1 MRVRKIVAVAMV
13 VAAVLGGG
21 LLVVKERWPVSK
33 QPSLPDLVP
42 VPDLQAV
49 TRSSTIIAPIVV
61 ARSAIRNALE
71 AQAPR
76 QLTGQQVNP
85 LPQFLTAAEVNWSV
99 DRGPLSV
106 TAQEDELTISTE
118 LNGRVHIAGA
128 ISEITDDLVG
138 TLGGLLNPGLGQ
150 ALRQLTGQVIDQ
162 TVEFRGNV
170 RVISRPS
177 ITADWRLRTKSDGH
191 SVDIGGVL
199 VDRWRPA

>member
-1 MRVRKIVAVAMV
+1 MRKIVAVAMV

-21 LLVVKERWPVSK
+21 LLVVKGRWPVSK

-118 LNGRVHIAGA
+118 LNGSGA
-128 ISEITDDLVG
+128 Y
-138 TLGGLLNPGLGQ
+138 
-150 ALRQLTGQVIDQ
+150 R
-162 TVEFRGNV
+162 R
-170 RVISRPS
+170 R
-177 ITADWRLRTKSDGH
+177 
-191 SVDIGGVL
+191 DIGDHRRSHRHAGRV
-199 VDRWRPA
+199 A